1 VPRHARGK
9 LTSVSGIWVVPTA
22 TCSAGHEAYSA
33 VWVGLGGYHEHAEGL
48 EQLGTEQDC
57 NDKGL
62 ASYAAWFEILP
73 ASPHAIHINV
83 HPGDTVSASTTV
95 AGHSVTFR
103 MRDLTT
109 GARYATTR
117 HTATTDVS
125 SADWILEAPS
135 TCATSGRCTALQL
148 ANVGTVDFASAAAT
162 AGRQTK
168 PAGDAVWSNATLK
181 LEQASVTL
189 PGRPFHAEAE
199 PRAGSTRTL
208 LAAATSAAAAPTGR
222 SRSRSPNRSRSCPRH
237 RSRRCPASGEGR
249 SRGMRRHPDPV
260 SLARVRRRCSLWR
273 SRGDLPGTHRRKC
286 PKPRQSATSHGHP
299 HDRDATGAARKAL
312 QIGSFRRKRR
322 GRERALCKQEVTG
335 SIPVG
340 SIRTRDR
347 SGARLGRLT

>member
-1 VPRHARGK
+1 VCAAVALAPAVAQAGEQVSSNWAGNVAVPRHARGK
-9 LTSVSGIWVVPTA
+9 LSSVSGTWVVPTA

-109 GARYATTR
+109 GARYAATR

-135 TCATSGRCTALQL
+135 TCATSGRCTALPL
-148 ANVGTVDFASAAAT
+148 ANVGIVDFASATAT

-168 PAGDAVWSNATLK
+168 PAGDAVWSNARDLQALPAMRMRG
-181 LEQASVTL
+181 LEPPPGFPDTDLNRARL
-189 PGRPFHAEAE
+189 PIPPH
-199 PRAGSTRTL
+199 PRARGGERRYRTL
-208 LAAATSAAAAPTGR
+208 AARAARVQLR
-222 SRSRSPNRSRSCPRH
+222 SRAERSH
-237 RSRRCPASGEGR
+237 R
-249 SRGMRRHPDPV
+249 V
-260 SLARVRRRCSLWR
+260 SAR
-273 SRGDLPGTHRRKC
+273 
-286 PKPRQSATSHGHP
+286 
-299 HDRDATGAARKAL
+299 
-312 QIGSFRRKRR
+312 
-322 GRERALCKQEVTG
+322 RALLASWQ
-335 SIPVG
+335 SI
-340 SIRTRDR
+340 
-347 SGARLGRLT
+347 ARRYRPGD